1 MDTIS
6 SRESDT
12 NYLPLAGVIA
22 GVAALLLAVFAF
34 VQIRSLKKEVDD
46 LKGLGD
52 RVGGIETQVSQA
64 TNAVQ
69 VANNA
74 AQVAN
79 ETRNSLMNVARD
91 TNNSFKQVSDQ
102 LGELRTR
109 LESRPAGPA
118 RTAGGNTT
126 PGGNTA
132 TQTPPPT
139 AGTDEYIVKSGDTGA
154 KIAANAGVKL
164 SDLMAVNPDVNWNR
178 MHVGQKIKLPK
189 K

>member
-6 SRESDT
+6 SREPNT
-12 NYLPLAGVIA
+12 NYLPLIGVIA
-22 GVAALLLAVFAF
+22 GVAALLLAIFAF
-34 VQIRSLKKEVDD
+34 VQIRSLKNEIAD
-46 LKGLGD
+46 LKGFGE
-52 RVGGIETQVSQA
+52 RVGGRAPQVSQA

-109 LESRPAGPA
+109 LESRPGPA
-118 RTAGGNTT
+118 RTTGGTTT
-126 PGGNTA
+126 PGGT
-132 TQTPPPT
+132 TTTTTPPPT
-139 AGTDEYIVKSGDTGA
+139 ASSDVYVVKSGDNGQTIIRTTGFSQSQ
-154 KIAANAGVKL
+154 L
-164 SDLMAVNPDVNWNR
+164 EAVNPGIEWR
-178 MHVGQKIKLPK
+178 KLHVGQKIVLPK

>member
-6 SRESDT
+6 SRESNT

-22 GVAALLLAVFAF
+22 GVAALLLAIFAF
-34 VQIRSLKKEVDD
+34 VKISSLKNEVAELKD
-46 LKGLGD
+46 LSN
-52 RVGGIETQVSQA
+52 RVSGIETQVSQTA
-64 TNAVQ
+64 NAVQ

-79 ETRNSLMNVARD
+79 ETRNSLMSVARD

-109 LESRPAGPA
+109 LDKAPARPAPAQGSKTAQPAVAAGP
-118 RTAGGNTT
+118 G
-126 PGGNTA
+126 
-132 TQTPPPT
+132 
-139 AGTDEYIVKSGDTGA
+139 EYIVKAGDTSGT
-154 KIAANAGVKL
+154 KIAAANGVSL
-164 SDLMAVNPDVNWNR
+164 ADLMAANPDVDWR
-178 MHVGQKIKLPK
+178 RLKIGQKLNLPAK

>member
-6 SRESDT
+6 SREPNT

-22 GVAALLLAVFAF
+22 GVAALLLAIFAF
-34 VQIRSLKKEVDD
+34 VQIRSLKNEIAD
-46 LKGLGD
+46 LKGFSE
-52 RVGGIETQVSQA
+52 RVGSLETQLSQA

-102 LGELRTR
+102 LGDIRTR
-109 LESRPAGPA
+109 LESRPAPPRASGG
-118 RTAGGNTT
+118 TAT
-126 PGGNTA
+126 PGRSA
-132 TQTPPPT
+132 TTTPPT

-178 MHVGQKIKLPK
+178 MLPGQKIKLPK